1 MCPTMFFATVIL
13 VTTLTRGADPAGIPL
28 PAVTV
33 CARETSLGIGWR
45 KAGRK
50 VGGKVAL
57 IQDDLVQRQCGGETQ
72 NVTDCVQKNTFN
84 LTEVVG
90 DMVMG
95 FSGTRDLV
103 EPRFWSEDFTWT
115 VDGRCYTLNYPNLV
129 KDEFYVDQL
138 VIKSTVPSMFQI
150 IFVHDPKLFVNNYNP
165 KSMAMTRRKVTNNE
179 SYTMMITLV
188 EHSLLN
194 RASNPCVADP
204 DYSFRRCVK
213 DAFSSRFSPYN
224 IHVLEFFLLILFEFL
239 QYNFFTVFFLIFY
252 YVNKS
257 FSFTIHISC
266 NILFLLMSYNF

>member
-1 MCPTMFFATVIL
+1 MFFATVIL
-13 VTTLTRGADPAGIPL
+13 VTTLTKSADPAGIHL

-33 CARETSLGIGWR
+33 CARDTSLGIGWR
-45 KAGRK
+45 KAG
-50 VGGKVAL
+50 GKVAL
-57 IQDDLVQRQCGGETQ
+57 IQEDLVQRQCGGETQ

-95 FSGTRDLV
+95 YSGNRDLV
-103 EPRFWSEDFTWT
+103 ESRFWSEDFTWT

-165 KSMAMTRRKVTNNE
+165 KSIPMTRRKVTNSE

-204 DYSFRRCVK
+204 DYSFQRCVK
-213 DAFSSRFSPYN
+213 EAFSDRFYIYTIP
-224 IHVLEFFLLILFEFL
+224 VLEFFPLILFQFP
-239 QYNFFTVFFLIFY
+239 QYTYPYIILSDILSRKHNF
-252 YVNKS
+252 
-257 FSFTIHISC
+257 
-266 NILFLLMSYNF
+266 